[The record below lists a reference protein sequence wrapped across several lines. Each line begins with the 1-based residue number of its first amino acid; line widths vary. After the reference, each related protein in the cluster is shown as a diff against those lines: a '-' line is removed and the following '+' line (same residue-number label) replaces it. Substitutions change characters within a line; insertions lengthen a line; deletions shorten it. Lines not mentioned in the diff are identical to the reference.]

1 MYIML
6 RVASSPFH
14 RLRRFHHHPLRQTR
28 GYNQHSAGNIRSRQV
43 RRDGGKMGLGQV
55 NSSLTYSSKA
65 DVPQPAKT
73 EMPAPAKL
81 DIPLLVE
88 V

>member
-1 MYIML
+1 ML
-6 RVASSPFH
+6 RVARFHWQFH
-14 RLRRFHHHPLRQTR
+14 RPRRSHLYQLRRTD
-28 GYNQHSAGNIRSRQV
+28 GYNQHSAGNAVSGQV
-43 RRDGGKMGLGQV
+43 RRDGGNLGLGQV
-55 NSSLTYSSKA
+55 NSRLTYSSKA
-65 DVPQPAKT
+65 DVPQPAKS